1 MITIIKNANFSEWF
15 DIRLFGKLIDNTKT
29 EAQALNI
36 ASRKNKEL
44 SLQGERALIG
54 REGEIIP
61 CEKYPNKSN
70 SPLNKAHLKK
80 SATPRQTG
88 KPFGFMVTP

>member
-15 DIRLFGKLIDNTKT
+15 DIRLLGKLIDNTKT

-36 ASRKNKEL
+36 ASRKKKES
-44 SLQGERALIG
+44 SLQGERVVTV

-61 CEKYPNKSN
+61 CEK
-70 SPLNKAHLKK
+70 
-80 SATPRQTG
+80 
-88 KPFGFMVTP
+88 

>member
-1 MITIIKNANFSEWF
+1 MITIIKNVNFSEWF

-36 ASRKNKEL
+36 ASRKKKEL
-44 SLQGERALIG
+44 SLQGERVLIV

-61 CEKYPNKSN
+61 CEK
-70 SPLNKAHLKK
+70 
-80 SATPRQTG
+80 
-88 KPFGFMVTP
+88 

>member
-36 ASRKNKEL
+36 ASRKKKEL
-44 SLQGERALIG
+44 SLQGERVL
-54 REGEIIP
+54 
-61 CEKYPNKSN
+61 
-70 SPLNKAHLKK
+70 
-80 SATPRQTG
+80 
-88 KPFGFMVTP
+88 

>member
-61 CEKYPNKSN
+61 CEK
-70 SPLNKAHLKK
+70 
-80 SATPRQTG
+80 
-88 KPFGFMVTP
+88 